1 MKIKKHPKLKKLA
14 FIAIAQKTIVKK
26 MLGLPKPILRKI
38 AGKPIVIDAQTLDV
52 SVQVIL
58 KLFGPPPNHLAS
70 VASTRRQIDG
80 QGPLLAQS
88 DHKGIISDDFQLEV
102 SDGDSIMLRR
112 YRHKK
117 SKDNNQP
124 ALVFYHGGG
133 YVAGSLK
140 SHDLVCQHLAADG
153 NCTVI
158 AVDYRLAPEHPF
170 PTPVNDGLLAYRY
183 IANNPDKFGVD
194 ATRLAVGGDSAGG
207 SLAAVVAQQTK
218 NETYPPKLQLS
229 WVPWVD
235 MSRERESY
243 KLFATGFFLERVK
256 MRWFKE
262 QYIDDKVDTTDPMV
276 SPIFGDLKEVAPA
289 MIMVGGFDL
298 LRDEGV
304 AYADKL
310 RAAGVETHLTVYETM
325 PHLFLMFAG
334 EIKDA
339 KVAFSDA
346 TCALQSL

>member
-1 MKIKKHPKLKKLA
+1 MKIKNHPKLKNLA
-14 FIAIAQKTIVKK
+14 FKAQKTIIKR
-26 MLGLPKPILRKI
+26 LLSLPKPILRKI
-38 AGKPIVIDAQTLDV
+38 AGKPILIDGQTLDV

-70 VASTRRQIDG
+70 VASTRRQIDA

-88 DHKGIISDDFQLEV
+88 DHKDIVSDDFQLDV
-102 SDGDSIMLRR
+102 SGGDSITLRR
-112 YRHKK
+112 YRHRKAGK
-117 SKDNNQP
+117 NNQP

-133 YVAGSLK
+133 YVAGSLE

-170 PTPVNDGLLAYRY
+170 PTPVNDGLAAFRY
-183 IANNPDKFGVD
+183 IASNTDKFGVD

-207 SLAAVVAQQTK
+207 NLAAVVAQQTK
-218 NETYPPKLQLS
+218 DDAHSPKLQML

-235 MSRERESY
+235 MSREYESY
-243 KLFATGFFLERVK
+243 ELFATGFFLERVK
-256 MRWFKE
+256 MRWFQE
-262 QYIDDKVDTTDPMV
+262 QYIEDVTDTTDPMV
-276 SPIFGDLKEVAPA
+276 SPIFGDLKGVAPA
-289 MIMVGGFDL
+289 VILVGGFDP

-310 RAAGVETHLTVYETM
+310 KGADVETEITVYKTL
-325 PHLFLMFAG
+325 PHIFPLLAG
-334 EIKDA
+334 EIADA
-339 KVAFSDA
+339 KVAFDDA
-346 TCALQSL
+346 TRALRGL